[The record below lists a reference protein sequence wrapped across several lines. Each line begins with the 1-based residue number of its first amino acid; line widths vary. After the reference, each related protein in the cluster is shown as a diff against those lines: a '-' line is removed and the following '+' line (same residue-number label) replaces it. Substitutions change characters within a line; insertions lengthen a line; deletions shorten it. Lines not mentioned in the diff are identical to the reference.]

1 MEKIRK
7 ALDLAGNEATARLAL
22 SGRPM
27 PVVVE
32 ESAQE
37 FVVDPA
43 LLLGNFVMAQQSK
56 SPAAEAMRML
66 RTQVSQRMASKG
78 WRTLAIIAPRKGDG
92 CTHVGI
98 NLAIALA
105 SDVRHSALL
114 VDLNLRE
121 PGVAERFGLTGLEYG
136 VEDVVHGNHKPE
148 DCLWRPEGF
157 ERFLL
162 LPARSSELASVE
174 VPKFRLRELA
184 VDLRSRHP
192 HRYVLFDLP
201 PVLDYDDALAFC
213 PYVDCALLVVG
224 EGATARTDVTRT
236 LELLR
241 NTPVVGVVL
250 NRAFAAGESLS

>member
-22 SGRPM
+22 SGRPA

-32 ESAQE
+32 DSARG
-37 FVVDPA
+37 FAPDPE
-43 LLLGNFVMAQQSK
+43 LLVRNFVIAQHST
-56 SPAAEAMRML
+56 SSAAEAMRML

-78 WRTLAIIAPRKGDG
+78 WRTLAVIAPRKGDG

-121 PGVAERFGLTGLEYG
+121 PGVAARFGMENLASG
-136 VEDVVHGNHKPE
+136 VADIVHGNHKPE
-148 DCLWRPEGF
+148 DCLWKPEGF
-157 ERFLL
+157 ERFLF

-224 EGATARTDVTRT
+224 EGMTARADVTRT

-250 NRAFAAGESLS
+250 NRALVAGESLS

>member
-22 SGRPM
+22 SGRPV

-32 ESAQE
+32 ESARD
-37 FVVDPA
+37 FSADPE
-43 LLLGNFVMAQQSK
+43 LLRANFVMGQQSK

-78 WRTLAIIAPRKGDG
+78 WRTLAVIAPRKGDG

-121 PGVAERFGLTGLEYG
+121 PGVAERFGLNGLEYG

-148 DCLWRPEGF
+148 DCLWMPEGYD
-157 ERFLL
+157 RFLL
-162 LPARSSELASVE
+162 LPARSGEMASVE

-224 EGATARTDVTRT
+224 EGATARADVTRT